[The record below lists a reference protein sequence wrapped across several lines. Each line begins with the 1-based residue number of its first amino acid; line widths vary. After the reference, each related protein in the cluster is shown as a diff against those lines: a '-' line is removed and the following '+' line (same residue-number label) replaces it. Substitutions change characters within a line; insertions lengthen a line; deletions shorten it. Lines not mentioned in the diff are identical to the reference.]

1 MRVTDVQRFWCVCV
15 FVLLY
20 FSMDNWTILNG
31 TRYIIRYFCVFFLFV
46 GKIKW
51 YHAILAKYKNHHVS
65 IMFIFSYCF
74 QEHQNTRLAYIRWFF
89 TFEPLIDS
97 RILIIYSFSNESIR
111 FWCFRSFFDKL
122 YGKLMWFLRCV
133 LT

>member
-1 MRVTDVQRFWCVCV
+1 MFSGFGVYV
-15 FVLLY
+15 FS
-20 FSMDNWTILNG
+20 FCCIFRWTIEQYLTGLDIYNKILLC
-31 TRYIIRYFCVFFLFV
+31 RFFLFV

-97 RILIIYSFSNESIR
+97 RISIIYSFSNKSIR
-111 FWCFRSFFDKL
+111 IWCFRSFFDKL
-122 YGKLMWFLRCV
+122 FGKLMWFLRRV